1 MRITVVGDV
10 LLDVDVRGTADRL
23 LADAP
28 VPIVD
33 VQTVMRRAGGA
44 GLVASMLLAD
54 GHEVDIITTLSDDDA
69 AGHLRGC
76 LAGANIVASH
86 SGIPTPVKTRLIAGS
101 HPLARMD
108 EGCGDP
114 PPATVTGEML
124 DAVASAEVL
133 VVADYGRGLT
143 DHPELRR
150 AIAERGLDVPVVWD
164 PHPRGDRPVLSAT
177 VATPN
182 LAEATRAAR
191 VPAGVGKDAAAAAH
205 AARALRDEWA
215 CPIAVTLGEMGVLL
229 ADSADAPPSVHPV
242 SRVTSVD
249 PCGAGDRFSSAL
261 AVALASGASLPDAVA
276 TAADIAALFLARGGV
291 SALGTHRAPRYSASG
306 SAPREAV
313 TTARERHGA
322 IVAMACDNDTL
333 TPEDVRRFLAARA
346 LGDSLVLVIDG
357 VESSNGA
364 VETQRIDAL
373 EQALLA
379 LECVDE
385 VVRAPRADFE
395 SLLRSLRPHVWVES
409 ADPRDGGRLDP
420 QIAAAWGGQLVT
432 LPYGE
437 RHVVDGFSRGR
448 TSAAGVPDAAGGRRP
463 RPVPGM
469 AQTASRE
476 RSLSEYAMASER
488 ITRRSVAKQAMSA
501 PGAGAQEAPADQSN
515 DEKRGKSR

>member
-10 LLDVDVRGTADRL
+10 LLDVDVQGTAERL

-28 VPIVD
+28 VPVVD
-33 VQTVMRRAGGA
+33 VQTIMRRAGGA

-54 GHEVDIITTLSDDDA
+54 GHEVDIVTTLSDDDA
-69 AGHLRGC
+69 AGHLRGS

-114 PPATVTGEML
+114 PPVTVTGEML
-124 DAVASAEVL
+124 DAVAGAEVL
-133 VVADYGRGLT
+133 VVADYGRGLA

-164 PHPRGDRPVLSAT
+164 PHPRGERPVLSAT

-182 LAEATRAAR
+182 LAEATKAAH

-205 AARALRDEWA
+205 AARALREEWA

-229 ADSADAPPSVHPV
+229 ADSAGAPPSVHPV
-242 SRVTSVD
+242 SKVTSVD

-276 TAADIAALFLARGGV
+276 SAADIAALFLARGGV
-291 SALGTHRAPRYSASG
+291 SALGTRRTPRYANSPGETG
-306 SAPREAV
+306 S
-313 TTARERHGA
+313 ARERHGA
-322 IVAMACDNDTL
+322 IVAMACDSDTL

-357 VESSNGA
+357 VESSVSA
-364 VETQRIDAL
+364 AEAQHIDAL

-379 LECVDE
+379 LECVAE

-437 RHVVDGFSRGR
+437 RHIAESFGRGR
-448 TSAAGVPDAAGGRRP
+448 ALERASAMAFGGN
-463 RPVPGM
+463 
-469 AQTASRE
+469 SRALRE
-476 RSLSEYAMASER
+476 QKPSEQKLSEQNRSE
-488 ITRRSVAKQAMSA
+488 
-501 PGAGAQEAPADQSN
+501 
-515 DEKRGKSR
+515 SR

>member
-1 MRITVVGDV
+1 
-10 LLDVDVRGTADRL
+10 
-23 LADAP
+23 
-28 VPIVD
+28 
-33 VQTVMRRAGGA
+33 
-44 GLVASMLLAD
+44 
-54 GHEVDIITTLSDDDA
+54 
-69 AGHLRGC
+69 
-76 LAGANIVASH
+76 
-86 SGIPTPVKTRLIAGS
+86 
-101 HPLARMD
+101 
-108 EGCGDP
+108 
-114 PPATVTGEML
+114 
-124 DAVASAEVL
+124 
-133 VVADYGRGLT
+133 
-143 DHPELRR
+143 
-150 AIAERGLDVPVVWD
+150 
-164 PHPRGDRPVLSAT
+164 
-177 VATPN
+177 
-182 LAEATRAAR
+182 
-191 VPAGVGKDAAAAAH
+191 
-205 AARALRDEWA
+205 
-215 CPIAVTLGEMGVLL
+215 
-229 ADSADAPPSVHPV
+229 
-242 SRVTSVD
+242 
-249 PCGAGDRFSSAL
+249 
-261 AVALASGASLPDAVA
+261 
-276 TAADIAALFLARGGV
+276 IAALFLARGGV

-357 VESSNGA
+357 VESNNGA

-437 RHVVDGFSRGR
+437 RHVVDGLSRGR
-448 TSAAGVPDAAGGRRP
+448 ASAAGVPDTAAGRRP

-469 AQTASRE
+469 AQTANRE

-488 ITRRSVAKQAMSA
+488 ITRRSVAKQATSA